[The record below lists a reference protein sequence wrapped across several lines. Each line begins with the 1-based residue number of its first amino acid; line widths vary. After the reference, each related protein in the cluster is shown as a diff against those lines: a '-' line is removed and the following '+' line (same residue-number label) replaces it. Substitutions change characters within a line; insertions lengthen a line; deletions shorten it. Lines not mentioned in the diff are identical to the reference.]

1 MTTQP
6 PPGEAG
12 EQDVLVNVKY
22 QLKSRKMK
30 KEEVEDAYP

>member
-12 EQDVLVNVKY
+12 EEDVLVNVKY

-30 KEEVEDAYP
+30 EEVEDAYP